1 MERNTAIVESEQT
14 GEDLEAMESFEGV
27 PKTTD
32 KRELVGVMHSDFQ
45 RTLRK
50 REKEKKKKRNNNP
63 CKRLL
68 SKIGNHGASVKILL
82 HLKN

>member
-32 KRELVGVMHSDFQ
+32 KRELECVIHSDFQ
-45 RTLRK
+45 RTIRK
-50 REKEKKKKRNNNP
+50 REKEKKKK
-63 CKRLL
+63 K
-68 SKIGNHGASVKILL
+68 
-82 HLKN
+82 

>member
-1 MERNTAIVESEQT
+1 MESEQT
-14 GEDLEAMESFEGV
+14 GEELEAMESFEGV

-50 REKEKKKKRNNNP
+50 RDKEKKKKRNNNP

>member
-1 MERNTAIVESEQT
+1 MESEQI

-27 PKTTD
+27 PKTMD

-50 REKEKKKKRNNNP
+50 REKGKKK
-63 CKRLL
+63 
-68 SKIGNHGASVKILL
+68 IIILARDY
-82 HLKN
+82 

>member
-1 MERNTAIVESEQT
+1 MESEQI

-27 PKTTD
+27 PKTMD

-50 REKEKKKKRNNNP
+50 REKGKKKNNNP

>member
-1 MERNTAIVESEQT
+1 MESEQI

-27 PKTTD
+27 PKTMD

-45 RTLRK
+45 RTLR
-50 REKEKKKKRNNNP
+50 EKGEKKNNNP

-68 SKIGNHGASVKILL
+68 SKIGNHGANVKILL